1 MATGLAF
8 RAMSATTR
16 LRRGSIRSSRPP
28 EVDAPVDDLPQ
39 QATQTVSAAA
49 LTEMDPL
56 SGPPSEIFE
65 VALSVAGSMPQRAPG
80 TATGTQ
86 TAPAPTA
93 TPAGPAP
100 VAATGMVATTL
111 LVAGS
116 MRVTCSLPATQRAP
130 APVAMLEGIS
140 PVPMVATTGEARP
153 GTATPASRRASA
165 RTAATQRRLGATRRR
180 VPAGATAPSDGT
192 ASRTAGAACPSP
204 SACSGG
210 APTPPGSTRRGGA
223 EAPPGS
229 TRRGRGGQS
238 GRTTPPDPP

>member
-80 TATGTQ
+80 TATGTH
-86 TAPAPTA
+86 
-93 TPAGPAP
+93 
-100 VAATGMVATTL
+100 
-111 LVAGS
+111 S
-116 MRVTCSLPATQRAP
+116 H
-130 APVAMLEGIS
+130 
-140 PVPMVATTGEARP
+140 P
-153 GTATPASRRASA
+153 GR
-165 RTAATQRRLGATRRR
+165 
-180 VPAGATAPSDGT
+180 AGA
-192 ASRTAGAACPSP
+192 
-204 SACSGG
+204 
-210 APTPPGSTRRGGA
+210 
-223 EAPPGS
+223 
-229 TRRGRGGQS
+229 GRGHRDGGHHAVGGRVDAGDLLITGHPEGS
-238 GRTTPPDPP
+238 GAGGHARGHLA